1 MKDIE
6 QRHAEI
12 RTEFGDLL
20 LYRGSEQMRNLIRLY
35 DALIADH
42 MAELIS
48 VKPENLLFRQGQIAQ
63 LITLRDAII
72 SPDRIGILS

>member
-12 RTEFGDLL
+12 RAEFNDLI
-20 LYRGSEQMRNLIRLY
+20 LYRASDQMRNLIRLY

-48 VKPENLLFRQGQIAQ
+48 IKPEHLQFRQGQIAQ
-63 LITLRDAII
+63 LITLRDAMV